1 MRASAVSEV
10 ILSENPDYVVGELV
24 TGVLVDNALL
34 SVMAQTLC
42 AETPKMIYLHS

>member
-24 TGVLVDNALL
+24 TGVFG
-34 SVMAQTLC
+34 
-42 AETPKMIYLHS
+42 